1 MRCMFSA
8 LFASL
13 CLATSALSQTASPA
27 RPSPAPIHPVTENY
41 FGTNVTDPYRYM
53 ENMKDPAV
61 LDWVREQG
69 RFTRAVFDSIPARAA
84 FAAKVSAFTGAFDFV
99 QSLQGFGGR
108 LFYEERAPGSDNF
121 DLIVREPD
129 GSTRKIIDVAALR
142 AAHGGAPYAIN
153 YYQASPDGQRIAV
166 GISAGGSE
174 NAVLTVYDV
183 ATGRQVGASIDRA
196 VQASPTFTD
205 DGSTLFF
212 SRLADVPD
220 SAPRSEKYLNSSSFV
235 WDLKSDPKPVF
246 GHLAA
251 SAPPIPPSYF
261 PFVSTFPGAR
271 LLIGAAFDG
280 VHPEY
285 DLWVSPLDA
294 AVAGTPKWTRLLT
307 HDDGVISVDIVGDTM
322 ILLSH
327 KDAPTFQVLSLKA
340 GEPLTSAKILLPAQA
355 GRVLESI
362 HAAADGVYVTAREGV
377 YSKLVRVPLSGG
389 APVDVPLPFKGS
401 IAETF
406 SDERKPGAM
415 LVQESWVVPPVG
427 IAIDGSL
434 HAKQL
439 SLGMVPASYK
449 QDAFE
454 VLDLKAPAKDGIPV
468 PLSYVRVRGDTK
480 PQIVLLYAYGSY
492 GISSYPGFNTRAIPF
507 MQEGHAA
514 FATCHVRG
522 GGELGEAWRL
532 GGKDANK
539 PNTWRDLI
547 ACGEYLIAHGFTT
560 RNQLFIGGGSAGG
573 ITMGMAMTERPDL
586 WAGVLDEVPMA
597 SALRHEFQV
606 NGPANIPEFGTVKKE
621 QDFRNLLAMDSYQ
634 HVKDGVTYPPILLTT
649 GLNDPRVDPWQPA
662 KMTARLLASGT
673 KNPVL
678 LRVEESAGHG
688 IGSTRSQG
696 DQLMADRAAFMF
708 WQAGLP
714 GWAPT
719 VKP

>member
-1 MRCMFSA
+1 MRCI
-8 LFASL
+8 LPGVFASL
-13 CLATSALSQTASPA
+13 LLGTSTLSPA
-27 RPSPAPIHPVTENY
+27 AAPVRPSPAPVRPVSEDY
-41 FGTNVTDPYRYM
+41 FGTKVTDPYRYM

-61 LDWVREQG
+61 LDWVRGQG
-69 RFTRAVFDSIPARAA
+69 RLTRTVFDSIPARAA
-84 FAAKVSAFTGAFDFV
+84 FAQKVSAFTGAFDFV
-99 QSLQGFGGR
+99 QSLQSFGGR
-108 LFYEERAPGSDNF
+108 IFYEERAPGSDNF
-121 DLIVREPD
+121 DLVVREAD
-129 GSTRKIIDVAALR
+129 GSTRKIIDVGAVR

-153 YYQASPDGQRIAV
+153 YYQASPDGKHVAV

-183 ATGRQVGASIDRA
+183 ATLQPISASIERA

-205 DGSTLFF
+205 DGKTVFF
-212 SRLADVPD
+212 SQLADVPD
-220 SAPRSEKYLNSSSFV
+220 SAPRTQKYLNSSVFV
-235 WDLKSDPKPVF
+235 WDLKSDPKPVL

-251 SAPPIPPSYF
+251 SAPAIPASFF
-261 PFVSTFPGAR
+261 PFISTTPGAR
-271 LLIGAAFDG
+271 VVVGAALDG

-285 DLWVSPLDA
+285 DLWVSPLKD
-294 AVAGTPKWTRLLT
+294 AVAGTPRWTPVLQ
-307 HDDGVISVDIVGDTM
+307 HDDGVIAIDIVGDTM
-322 ILLSH
+322 FLLSH
-327 KDAPTFQVLSLKA
+327 NDAPTFQVLSLKV
-340 GEPLTSAKILLPAQA
+340 GEPLSSAKVLLPAQT

-362 HAAADGVYVTAREGV
+362 HGAADGVYVTAREGV
-377 YSKLVRVPLSGG
+377 YSKLLRVPIAGG
-389 APVDVPLPFKGS
+389 PAVDVPLPFKGS
-401 IAETF
+401 IAESFT
-406 SDERKPGAM
+406 DERKPGAA
-415 LVQESWVVPPVG
+415 LIQESWVVPPVA
-427 IAIDGSL
+427 IAVDASL

-439 SLGMVPASYK
+439 ALGTAPASYH

-454 VLDLKAPAKDGIPV
+454 VFDLKPTARDGTVV

-480 PQIVLLYAYGSY
+480 PQIVMLYAYGSY

-547 ACGEYLIAHGFTT
+547 ACGEFLIANGYTT
-560 RNQLFIGGGSAGG
+560 RQKLFIGGASAGG
-573 ITMGMAMTERPDL
+573 ITMGMALTERPDL

-606 NGPANIPEFGTVKKE
+606 NGPANIPEFGTVTKK

-634 HVKDGVTYPPILLTT
+634 HVKDGVNYPPVMLTT

-673 KNPVL
+673 RNPVL
-678 LRVEESAGHG
+678 LRVEETAGHG

-696 DQLMADRAAFMF
+696 DALMADRAAFMF